1 MNGLQ
6 DLMMFRDNL
15 QEQEPTGLERLALL
29 SDLTAGSMAD
39 EGDMQYAASGGLVNL
54 PVVQAGFG
62 GFLKKAIRAFNK
74 LPPAKVFGRAIVRP
88 LSKSKVGNV
97 ILGLAPLLGGN
108 PAAAAAI
115 AASIAAMKDPK
126 AEGNPY
132 KVTQAAARAA
142 AAEAVKGK
150 LSEGSQ
156 AGSEFVGDGTSNYA
170 SNLGPDAASYGSDI
184 STASLQN
191 APTAAATNVFSDL
204 GQSVTGG
211 AGYDPSGTFVSR
223 LGDRFAGTGEF
234 VGKSFGDQTGLSGLK
249 GEQPNQTEYVRGGT
263 TGGPTSGLAINKAD
277 VVGPVPQGTYT
288 ETPLKY
294 DATGTTRANLMG
306 DSYQQAQTIPAAET
320 FSPGVNPNLANYQ
333 DVAVPGTISEA
344 DVIRNAADAADAAD
358 AGYANLST
366 VDKIKNSLSLSGPD
380 YKGTLIGRE
389 LNRVPYLNK
398 LIPESTMGQ
407 LALGT
412 AAAQALAPEPEQPD
426 LPEGL
431 QQRQVETD
439 YGKVATEYY
448 RINPE
453 TGEEEIVP
461 TDRALELIQLAYK
474 NYNPNYAAS
483 QGVGALSSGVKTR
496 FIRPGDTQ
504 LASSG
509 GLIGMAYGGQ
519 MPQNGL
525 DVRYKEF
532 SGMVGGQG
540 DGMEDNVYM
549 PIVERD
555 NGQQVA
561 TLAVSP
567 KEYVVDANTMSL
579 LGNGNPDAGAKIMDE
594 TVKDVR
600 MAATGQR
607 EQQKEIDGLQALNR
621 MRRV

>member
-15 QEQEPTGLERLALL
+15 QEPEPTGLERLALL

-74 LPPAKVFGRAIVRP
+74 LPGAKIAGRAIVRP
-88 LSKSKVGNV
+88 LAKSKVGNI
-97 ILGLAPLLGGN
+97 ILSLAPLLGGN

-132 KVTQAAARAA
+132 KVTQAAAKAA

-170 SNLGPDAASYGSDI
+170 SNLGPDAANYTGNVPLS
-184 STASLQN
+184 SLPN
-191 APTAAATNVFSDL
+191 APTPAATNVFSDL

-223 LGDRFAGTGEF
+223 LGDRVAGSGEF

-249 GEQPNQTEYVRGGT
+249 GEQPNEVIGKGGT
-263 TGGPTSGLAINKAD
+263 TGGPTGGLAVNTDANI
-277 VVGPVPQGTYT
+277 QGRYT
-288 ETPLKY
+288 NTPLKS
-294 DATGTTRANLMG
+294 DAKIAGFGYGNDSIGSASQSTVNTGQSIAGFDYSGKPIYSN
-306 DSYQQAQTIPAAET
+306 
-320 FSPGVNPNLANYQ
+320 
-333 DVAVPGTISEA
+333 AV
-344 DVIRNAADAADAAD
+344 DAGD
-358 AGYANLST
+358 AGYADLST

-398 LIPESTMGQ
+398 LIPDGTMGQ

-412 AAAQALAPEPEQPD
+412 AAAQALAPEEEQPD

-483 QGVGALSSGVKTR
+483 QGVGALTSGVKTR

-504 LASSG
+504 LAASG
-509 GLIGMAYGGQ
+509 GLIGMAYGGK
-519 MPQNGL
+519 MPQDGL

-540 DGMEDNVYM
+540 DGMQDNVYM

-579 LGNGNPDAGAKIMDE
+579 LGNGNPDAGAQIMDA

>member
-62 GFLKKAIRAFNK
+62 GFLKKAIRAFNR
-74 LPPAKVFGRAIVRP
+74 LPPAKIFGRAIVRP

-115 AASIAAMKDPK
+115 AGSIAAMKDPK

-142 AAEAVKGK
+142 AAEAIKG
-150 LSEGSQ
+150 EI
-156 AGSEFVGDGTSNYA
+156 
-170 SNLGPDAASYGSDI
+170 AASSKAANMSESVGAPESQSAI
-184 STASLQN
+184 QAQRLAEASTVST
-191 APTAAATNVFSDL
+191 PAATNVFSDL

-211 AGYDPSGTFVSR
+211 AGYDPAGTFVSR
-223 LGDRFAGTGEF
+223 LGDRVAGSGEF
-234 VGKSFGDQTGLSGLK
+234 VGKSFRDQTGLSGLK
-249 GEQPNQTEYVRGGT
+249 GDKPTQTEFTKGGT
-263 TGGPTSGLAINKAD
+263 PTSGTLINKTNA
-277 VVGPVPQGTYT
+277 VGSVPQGTVNT
-288 ETPLKY
+288 GEASKSIAGY
-294 DATGTTRANLMG
+294 DYSGKPITVDTTNV
-306 DSYQQAQTIPAAET
+306 
-320 FSPGVNPNLANYQ
+320 GV
-333 DVAVPGTISEA
+333 DVG
-344 DVIRNAADAADAAD
+344 ADAAKYAD
-358 AGYANLST
+358 LST

-412 AAAQALAPEPEQPD
+412 TAAQALAPEEVQPD

-474 NYNPNYAAS
+474 NYNPNYTAS

-504 LASSG
+504 LAASG

-579 LGNGNPDAGAKIMDE
+579 LGNGNPDAGAQIMDE